1 MRHACWDNA
10 RPALDDTTTMN
21 TANLIRLVT
30 LAAIWGGSFLFMR
43 ISAPVLGPAVLIEFR
58 VLLAALFLL
67 LVGLVLKKR
76 AAPLNLR
83 EHWKHYLILG
93 FFNSA
98 LPFLLFAYGAR
109 TLSASV
115 LSVLNA
121 TAPMWGAIIGAVW
134 GRQPIKA
141 TTLAGIV
148 LGTVGV
154 ALLVGFDKMTAQP
167 GAAIA
172 VVAALA
178 AAFCYSVA
186 STYARSAKTVAPFAN
201 AHGSM
206 WASALFVL
214 PALPFF
220 PASGQP
226 TIGVLGA
233 VVALGVLCSGIAY
246 LLYFRLIEEIGP
258 TSALT
263 VTFLNPV
270 FGILWGALFLG
281 EVVGWYTVA
290 GAAIVLTGTALV
302 TGFVPRFG
310 RAPQAAASK

>member
-1 MRHACWDNA
+1 
-10 RPALDDTTTMN
+10 MN
-21 TANLIRLVT
+21 TANLIRLIT

-58 VLLAALFLL
+58 VLLAAIFLL
-67 LVGLVLKKR
+67 IVGLVIRRK
-76 AAPLNLR
+76 AAPLALR

-98 LPFLLFAYGAR
+98 LPFLLFAFAAR

-134 GRQPIKA
+134 ARQAVSLRTAIG
-141 TTLAGIV
+141 LL
-148 LGTVGV
+148 LGTAGV
-154 ALLVGFDKMTAQP
+154 ALLVGFDHVAARP
-167 GAAIA
+167 GAGIA
-172 VVAALA
+172 LVAALA
-178 AAFCYSVA
+178 AALSYSVA
-186 STYARSAKTVAPFAN
+186 SLYARSARSVAPFAN

-206 WASALFVL
+206 WASALLVL

-220 PASGQP
+220 PQSGPATLGVAAS
-226 TIGVLGA
+226 

-281 EVVGWYTVA
+281 EVVGWYTVV
-290 GAAIVLTGTALV
+290 GSAIVLTGTALV
-302 TGFVPRFG
+302 TGFMPRFG
-310 RAPQAAASK
+310 RAPATTAGK

>member
-1 MRHACWDNA
+1 
-10 RPALDDTTTMN
+10 MN

-58 VLLAALFLL
+58 VLFAAVFLL
-67 LVGLVLKKR
+67 LVGLVLRKK

-83 EHWKHYLILG
+83 EHWKHYLMLG

-98 LPFLLFAYGAR
+98 LPFLLFAFAAR

-121 TAPMWGAIIGAVW
+121 TAPMWGAIIGALW
-134 GRQPIKA
+134 SRQA
-141 TTLAGIV
+141 VSLRTAAGLL
-148 LGTVGV
+148 LGTAGV
-154 ALLVGFDKMTAQP
+154 ALLVGFDSMTARP
-167 GAAIA
+167 GAGIA

-178 AAFCYSVA
+178 AALSYGIA
-186 STYARSAKTVAPFAN
+186 SLYARSARSVAPFAN

-206 WASALFVL
+206 WASALLVL

-220 PASGQP
+220 PPSGPPTMTVAAS
-226 TIGVLGA
+226 

-246 LLYFRLIEEIGP
+246 LLYFRLIDEIGP

-281 EVVGWYTVA
+281 EVVGWYTIA
-290 GAAIVLTGTALV
+290 GSAIVLAGTALV

-310 RAPQAAASK
+310 RAAPEAVASK

>member
-1 MRHACWDNA
+1 
-10 RPALDDTTTMN
+10 MN
-21 TANLIRLVT
+21 TANLLRLVT

-58 VLLAALFLL
+58 VLLAALFLM
-67 LVGLVLKKR
+67 LVGFVLRKR

-134 GRQPIKA
+134 ARQPIKA
-141 TTLAGIV
+141 SVLAGLV
-148 LGTVGV
+148 LGTIGV
-154 ALLVGFDKMTAQP
+154 ALLVGFDHMTAKP
-167 GAAIA
+167 GAGIA
-172 VVAALA
+172 VAAALA
-178 AAFCYSVA
+178 AAFCYGVA
-186 STYARSAKTVAPFAN
+186 STYARSAKSVPPFAN

-206 WASALFVL
+206 WASSLLVL

-220 PASGQP
+220 PQTGQP
-226 TIGVLGA
+226 TLTVAASVL
-233 VVALGVLCSGIAY
+233 ALGVLCSGIAY

-270 FGILWGALFLG
+270 FGILWGSLFLG

-290 GAAIVLTGTALV
+290 GAAIVLAGTALV

-310 RAPQAAASK
+310 RVPAVAGK